1 MTDPADWK
9 PLTPAFTAA
18 LRRYDQAA
26 RARVLGAQRRDAI
39 TAPLFHYTDR
49 GGLSGIITNGQFWFT
64 HYQHLN
70 DDKEIT
76 FGMDVA
82 RAVLAESGAQL
93 PKAKIFCEVVADL
106 FSTENLDS
114 AFDFYIGSF
123 SRSRDELHQWK
134 NYAAKGEGFA
144 IGIAPR
150 LFGIEPDRPD
160 RKPDEMAFVSPVC
173 YGEPAARAQHRAA
186 IESAARIAA
195 ETAEHKAAAMR
206 DINRG
211 MPFFRELANSL
222 VATELI
228 LNCLTVK
235 GPSWE
240 PEQET
245 RLFILGQRANL
256 APYRLTRNRGAEI
269 VPYIKHRL
277 PLREPGSI
285 TEILIGPAA
294 PADAEDFACSLLA
307 PFHSDPRS
315 LVRRSA
321 IPYRAGPP
329 TISRP
334 TL

>member
-1 MTDPADWK
+1 MDDWAAMTDPAGWK
-9 PLTPAFTAA
+9 PLTPAFTDAI
-18 LRRYDQAA
+18 RRYDRAQAF
-26 RARVLGAQRRDAI
+26 RVRNRQRRDAI
-39 TAPLFHYTDR
+39 TTPLFHYTDR
-49 GGLSGIITNGQFWFT
+49 GGLNGIITNGEFWFT

-82 RAVLAESGAQL
+82 KVVLAKSGAHI
-93 PKAKIFCEVVADL
+93 PKAKIFCEIVLDL
-106 FSTENLDS
+106 FSVKNLDS

-134 NYAAKGEGFA
+134 NYAATGQGFS
-144 IGIAPR
+144 IGLAPR

-160 RKPDEMAFVSPVC
+160 RKPNEMVIVSPVH
-173 YGEPAARAQHRAA
+173 YGEPAACAQHRPA

-195 ETAEHKAAAMR
+195 ETAGHKATAMR

-211 MPFFRELANSL
+211 MPFFRELANRL
-222 VATELI
+222 VADELI

-240 PEQET
+240 PENET
-245 RLFILGQRANL
+245 RLVILGQRANL
-256 APYRLTRNRGAEI
+256 APYRLTRNRGTEI
-269 VPYIKHRL
+269 VPFIKHRI

-294 PADAEDFACSLLA
+294 PSDAEDFVCSLLA
-307 PFHSDPRS
+307 PFHSDPRRI
-315 LVRRSA
+315 VRRSA
-321 IPYRAGPP
+321 LPATAIDEV
-329 TISRP
+329 
-334 TL
+334 